1 MDRIDIIWH
10 AAQKIDAGTWSQE
23 VNIANY
29 NYAQGMYN
37 VHAYVYYT
45 DGTYECVGTQKVD
58 MHLKY
63 NTQMKINVD
72 SYQSKMT
79 VILSGQFGSDT
90 PSRIVFPVWTQSN
103 GQDDIVWHIANKKNS
118 STYTAIIDIKNHHSE
133 TGSYIIHAY
142 AYDKNNNPVFFKFR
156 NVPDSADF
164 RNDRHTAFGSG
175 YIIREFRL
183 KLLE

>member
-1 MDRIDIIWH
+1 MSVFRHGQKKNGQDDIIWH

-79 VILSGQFGSDT
+79 VILSGQFSAVTHQAGLFFRYGRSLM
-90 PSRIVFPVWTQSN
+90 
-103 GQDDIVWHIANKKNS
+103 
-118 STYTAIIDIKNHHSE
+118 
-133 TGSYIIHAY
+133 
-142 AYDKNNNPVFFKFR
+142 DKMILY
-156 NVPDSADF
+156 
-164 RNDRHTAFGSG
+164 G
-175 YIIREFRL
+175 ILQIRKTVRL
-183 KLLE
+183 ILRL